1 MIPPESY
8 EELCKRI
15 REMLN
20 DYIREPVGT
29 GTVSA
34 VLLENQERQRREIS
48 DCIRDC
54 CSGNPGARE
63 TVKELIFRF
72 LQELE
77 KNQKNSVLRFLSVDG
92 ETSENAVH
100 RLECLVFLKEREQ
113 EGHGLERLLRQYRLL
128 ESGVVEDAVIHKIWE
143 EEQPELSERER
154 MEVLTQLLFADTLGL
169 GRIDTFVYQ
178 EGGIEEIQIGM
189 NGLPEQR
196 YDYRE
201 ELREEARRFS
211 KDSIHLL
218 VEGKTLWLRCC
229 AFPTEEEKQR
239 VIRNLIKDSGA
250 GELTRAN
257 PKAVV
262 ETADGRRITVSR
274 PPMTDAWVALIRK
287 FDAAVRVKWTHFLR
301 TENKAMEE
309 LLCRLLQERRSIA
322 VTGEM
327 ASGKTTLLRLC
338 LEHCRPGQSMRILE
352 SGSFELHAREVMEQG
367 NTMAMKVTEPFS
379 VAEVLAFARKT
390 TGQIFVVGEVTSHE
404 MAAVVMD
411 ISKIAVQILF
421 SAHYCSTEQM
431 IADFANALLRHG
443 GYTDGRL
450 AAEEAVRTLEI
461 EIHLRNQEGIRFID
475 YINEILPDPDR
486 GYRIRTVA
494 RYCTETGDYCFPAS
508 EDREGGKTNALLLPP
523 LPKGTGGQTA

>member
-1 MIPPESY
+1 MPESY

-15 REMLN
+15 REQLR
-20 DYIREPVGT
+20 DYVRD
-29 GTVSA
+29 SA
-34 VLLENQERQRREIS
+34 ATASALLSERQERQRREIS
-48 DCIRDC
+48 DCLRDC

-63 TVKELIFRF
+63 VVKELILRF

-77 KNQKNSVLRFLSVDG
+77 DQQKNSALRFLSIEGGTEKNV
-92 ETSENAVH
+92 VH
-100 RLECLVFLKEREQ
+100 RLECLVRLKEREQ
-113 EGHGLERLLRQYRLL
+113 EGHGLERLLRQYRLP
-128 ESGVVEDAVIHKIWE
+128 EQGVVEEAEIHRIWE
-143 EEQPELSERER
+143 EEQPVLSERER
-154 MEVLTQLLFADTLGL
+154 LEVLTQLLFADTVGLGL
-169 GRIDTFVYQ
+169 IDTLVYQ
-178 EGGIEEIQIGM
+178 KGGIEEIQIGM

-201 ELREEARRFS
+201 ELREEERRFS

-218 VEGKTLWLRCC
+218 VDGKTLWLRCC

-287 FDAAVRVKWTHFLR
+287 FDTAVRVNRAQFLR
-301 TENKAMEE
+301 TENKAMEQ
-309 LLCRLLQERRSIA
+309 LLDSLLQERRSIA

-338 LEHCRPGQSMRILE
+338 LKHCRPGHSMRILE
-352 SGSFELHAREVMEQG
+352 SGSFELHAREIMEQG
-367 NTMAMKVTEPFS
+367 NTMAMRVTEPFS
-379 VAEVLAFARKT
+379 VEEVLAFARKT

-411 ISKIAVQILF
+411 ISKIAVQLLF

-431 IADFANALLRHG
+431 IADFTNALLRHG
-443 GYTDGRL
+443 GYSDGKL
-450 AAEEAVRTLEI
+450 AEEEAVRTLEI
-461 EIHLRNQEGIRFID
+461 DIHLRNQGGIRFID
-475 YINEILPDPDR
+475 YINEIQPEEG
-486 GYRIRTVA
+486 GYRIQTIA
-494 RYCTETGDYCFPAS
+494 RYCQETGDYCFPAM
-508 EDREGGKTNALLLPP
+508 EVWKGGEQDAVLLPT
-523 LPKGTGGQTA
+523 LP